1 MARVNPALTT
11 PAAVLF
17 DLDDTLSDHIGCVR
31 AALTDTKARYPE
43 LFGDTPVELME
54 RRHSE
59 ILEPLHLRLLAGEV
73 TKDEGRILRTQ
84 DFFAGWGRTLSAEE
98 AGEEY
103 ARFRVGYDNA
113 SGVVPGGYEL
123 LDALDAHSIRR
134 AIITNNLV
142 PEQNEKLYRL
152 DLMHRFEAVVISD
165 AVGVAK
171 PDPRIF
177 EITLDQMQLTPED
190 VVMFGNSLTSDIA
203 GAVNAGIRAVWLDR
217 LCEGTTNLP
226 DEVRVI
232 EGDLADT
239 SACLNALLNWPAS
252 VPGSDPEPDPR
263 AKNR

>member
-1 MARVNPALTT
+1 MAWPNPALTT

-43 LFGDTPVELME
+43 LFGDTPVEMME

-84 DFFAGWGRTLSAEE
+84 DFFAGWGRTLSADE

-113 SGVVPGGYEL
+113 SG
-123 LDALDAHSIRR
+123 
-134 AIITNNLV
+134 
-142 PEQNEKLYRL
+142 
-152 DLMHRFEAVVISD
+152 
-165 AVGVAK
+165 VGVAK

-177 EITLDQMQLTPED
+177 EITLDQMQLTPDD